1 MKEKLIRYNYVEFK
15 LSKID
20 LCYFFF
26 IGFLIFKDDDFLE
39 INNFNIEYV
48 YFVFRVRINLR

>member
-1 MKEKLIRYNYVEFK
+1 ML
-15 LSKID
+15 
-20 LCYFFF
+20 FFF